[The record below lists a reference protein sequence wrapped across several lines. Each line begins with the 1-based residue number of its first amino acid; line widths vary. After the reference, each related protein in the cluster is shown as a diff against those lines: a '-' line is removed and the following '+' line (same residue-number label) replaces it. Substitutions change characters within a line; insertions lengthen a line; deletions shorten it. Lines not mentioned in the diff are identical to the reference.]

1 MTILFLYYFHFSY
14 HRKLSDD
21 VTELPYNADQ
31 ITGELNA
38 AKNALL
44 QVMQRLR
51 ANIFET
57 DGSSS
62 AFPIPPPVPV
72 PSLATQTEAFEGQSY
87 VNRDNRTRNQ
97 GYSTYSG
104 GYSTET
110 LPPTDSYGSFDDPQ
124 VAFTL
129 TPLD

>member
-1 MTILFLYYFHFSY
+1 MTILFLYYSQ
-14 HRKLSDD
+14 LSDD
-21 VTELPYNADQ
+21 ITDLPYNADQ

-44 QVMQRLR
+44 LVMQRLR

-57 DGSSS
+57 GGTSS
-62 AFPIPPPVPV
+62 AFPIPPPV

-104 GYSTET
+104 GYSTKT
-110 LPPTDSYGSFDDPQ
+110 LPPTYSYGSFDDPQ